1 MSSEET
7 SNVQVMPADKAKI
20 KQIWKV
26 AGILGLI
33 TSIEFIIA
41 FTIPTGYFKLTV
53 FVGLTILKAAY
64 IVGEFMHLKHESKS
78 LMWSIL
84 LPMIF
89 VIWML
94 VAFRYESG
102 AILDARGW

>member
-7 SNVQVMPADKAKI
+7 TNIQVVPADKAKI

-33 TSIEFIIA
+33 TSIEFVIA
-41 FTIPTGYFKLTV
+41 FTIPAGYFKLTV

-94 VAFRYESG
+94 VAFRYEGG